1 MRQYFNVPIL
11 DRTGTQDR
19 FNIVLKWNETYR
31 PNPDT
36 EVLQEA
42 LLEQLGLE
50 LVPATEPINVLF
62 VDKANKCNTIFPRMV
77 KL

>member
-19 FNIVLKWNETYR
+19 FNIVLQWNETYR

-62 VDKANKCNTIFPRMV
+62 VDKAN
-77 KL
+77 